1 MQMHKLQYAIVK
13 KVNVTLDRD
22 LDKLM
27 LGTMLPN
34 LTKYEHNLSHFRN
47 DKSVICDIN
56 AFYNKYAAF
65 MNDDVVLGYFMHLL
79 IDNFF
84 KDFMNREILTFD
96 DDGNVTGYIFNGV
109 KKQSNLENVK
119 KLVKQDYQLYGIY
132 LMNNGLIDRYSSD
145 ECAKGV
151 KVLDE
156 CKVDSDI
163 LYDTIIEHNLDIEK
177 NKKKKFINRFKQ
189 YKVLP
194 REMYEDLINKCVD
207 YICSIVKAG

>member
-34 LTKYEHNLSHFRN
+34 LTKYEHNLSHFRTE
-47 DKSVICDIN
+47 KSVICDIN

-109 KKQSNLENVK
+109 KKQSNLENIK
-119 KLVKQDYQLYGIY
+119 KLIKQDYQLYGIY
-132 LMNNGLIDRYSSD
+132 LMNNCLIDRYSSD
-145 ECAKGV
+145 ECV
-151 KVLDE
+151 KDVNVLDE